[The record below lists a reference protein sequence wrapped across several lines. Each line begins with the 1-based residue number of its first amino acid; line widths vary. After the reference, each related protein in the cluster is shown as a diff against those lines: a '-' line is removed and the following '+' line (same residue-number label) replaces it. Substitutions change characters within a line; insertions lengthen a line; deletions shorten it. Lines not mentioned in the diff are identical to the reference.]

1 MDITTLL
8 SKIPFFNTLTPR
20 ERERLAGFNELFV
33 RYAKDEAV
41 IEENTMGTAFFVLVH
56 GTVRVVKD
64 IQPDII
70 LATLK
75 PGSVFG
81 EMAFLSKTERT
92 TSVRANDETIVV
104 IKLTEYTLNKMS
116 AEVREKIKDKLILI
130 LIDRINSMNK
140 TLFER
145 ESKDK
150 HE

>member
-1 MDITTLL
+1 MDIATLL

-20 ERERLAGFNELFV
+20 ERDRLSGFNEMFV
-33 RYAKDEAV
+33 RFGKDEAI

-56 GTVRVVKD
+56 GSVRVVKES
-64 IQPDII
+64 QPDTV

-92 TSVRANDETIVV
+92 TSVRANDDAVV

-130 LIDRINSMNK
+130 LIDRINSANK
-140 TLFER
+140 TILDLQVKG
-145 ESKDK
+145 KD
-150 HE
+150 E